1 MFRMPRWT
9 YQMYANSPAI
19 VRNAWAS
26 LYAVWSARRKYGAA
40 YDRWLALLSE
50 TQWYDADRLR
60 AFQLERAREFL
71 LFAANESS
79 FYRRRFHEHGFDP
92 ASMQRIE
99 DLKRLPVLT
108 KTVVR
113 AHHAEIATRFAADRF
128 LVLSSSGTTG
138 ASLHIPTDTETL
150 QREYGFRW
158 QHHVVAG
165 AKYRDRFAVF
175 TGHNIVPAARQRPPY
190 WVRNVAENTMMFSLY
205 HMSDQTM
212 ALYVEAFNRFR
223 PSYVEG
229 YPSGIFVLARFAKRT
244 GLTLVRPQAIFTAS
258 ETLHDDQR
266 AEIESAFGAP
276 VFQWYGQVE
285 MTVNLHE
292 CDRHR
297 LHVKEEYGY
306 LELIKDDGT
315 DAQPGEAGT
324 VVATGLG
331 NRAFPLVRYQTTDK
345 MELAEDQSC
354 PCGRG
359 GRIISRIL
367 GRDEDFIVTP
377 DGRYIGRLD
386 FVFKPI
392 ETVVES
398 QIVQEDMN
406 SIVVKVVPLP
416 GFTRADE
423 QRIESELRT
432 RIGQSMTVRVE
443 IVEAIPRG
451 PGGKLRYVISK
462 VGQP

>member
-9 YQMYANSPAI
+9 YQIYANSPAT

-40 YDRWLALLSE
+40 YQYWLTLLAE

-60 AFQLERAREFL
+60 EFQLERALDFL
-71 LFAANESS
+71 SFAARESS
-79 FYRRRFHEHGFDP
+79 FYRRRFYEYGFDP
-92 ASMQRIE
+92 ASMQQIE

-108 KTVVR
+108 KTSVR
-113 AHHAEIATRFAADRF
+113 AHHTEIATRFASDRF

-138 ASLHIPTDTETL
+138 AALHIPTDAETL
-150 QREYGFRW
+150 QREYAFRW
-158 QHHVVAG
+158 QHHAVAG

-175 TGHNIVPAARQRPPY
+175 TGHNIIPAARKRPPY
-190 WVRNVAENTMMFSLY
+190 WVRNFAENTMMFSLY

-212 ALYVEAFNRFR
+212 AHYVEAYNRFQ

-229 YPSGIFVLARFAKRT
+229 YPSGIFVLARFAKRM
-244 GLTLVRPQAIFTAS
+244 GLTLIRPRAIFTAS
-258 ETLHDDQR
+258 ETLHDAQR
-266 AEIESAFGAP
+266 SEIETAFGAP

-292 CDRHR
+292 CQLHR
-297 LHVKEEYGY
+297 LHIKEEYGY
-306 LELIKDDGT
+306 LELLKDDGT
-315 DAQPGEAGT
+315 DAKPGETGT

-345 MELAEDQSC
+345 MELATDQKC
-354 PCGRG
+354 ACGRG

-392 ETVVES
+392 ETVAES
-398 QIVQEDMN
+398 QIVQEN
-406 SIVVKVVPLP
+406 LNTIVVKVVPLP

-423 QRIESELRT
+423 RRIETELRT
-432 RIGQSMTVRVE
+432 RIGQTMKVQFD
-443 IVEAIPRG
+443 IVDSIPRG

-462 VGQP
+462 MGQP